1 MERRDFI
8 TVAVAAA
15 AIGAASQAQAQG
27 AGGASMH
34 PPKYKAL
41 EDPVAAA
48 SRPAMIVSGT
58 AWACCP

>member
-8 TVAVAAA
+8 TVVGAAA
-15 AIGAASQAQAQG
+15 AIGVASQAFAQG

-41 EDPVAAA
+41 
-48 SRPAMIVSGT
+48 
-58 AWACCP
+58 

>member
-34 PPKYKAL
+34 PAK
-41 EDPVAAA
+41 
-48 SRPAMIVSGT
+48 IQGT
-58 AWACCP
+58 RGIQWPLRRDRQ